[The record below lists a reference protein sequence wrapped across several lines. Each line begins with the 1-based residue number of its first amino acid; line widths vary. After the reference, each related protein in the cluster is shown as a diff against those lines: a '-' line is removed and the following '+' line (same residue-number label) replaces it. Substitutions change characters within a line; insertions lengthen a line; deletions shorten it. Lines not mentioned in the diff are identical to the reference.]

1 LFLVRLAELLTLG
14 YNILM
19 AEDNLLSDKDLDR
32 GYWWLTHK
40 TLIIKMSWF
49 LGILLVVLLYVFLL
63 TKFTTLIN
71 GAGLNQWAQNIQ
83 QHFDWQTYHQQ
94 RKPQTIVV
102 SSAQVLPVAG
112 RLYNLVAVVK
122 NPNAD
127 WAISKLS
134 YRFVVNGEA
143 QEEQVT
149 FLNPGQEKYLL
160 KLGLSFQGV
169 IKTVDLQIVDIAW
182 RRFEEDT
189 IVLDWQVDN
198 IKYQGP
204 SVITVDK
211 ERVDVPAR
219 ATWQAQNLSLYNLW
233 QTNWQVA
240 LYNLDRL
247 VAVSQ
252 IQVENWQ
259 ALAKK
264 DLEAVWLNDLSNVT
278 KVEVKPDV
286 NWLDATNLKIDTSV
300 PVEDDRFSL

>member
-1 LFLVRLAELLTLG
+1 
-14 YNILM
+14 M
-19 AEDNLLSDKDLDR
+19 
-32 GYWWLTHK
+32 
-40 TLIIKMSWF
+40 
-49 LGILLVVLLYVFLL
+49 
-63 TKFTTLIN
+63 
-71 GAGLNQWAQNIQ
+71 
-83 QHFDWQTYHQQ
+83 
-94 RKPQTIVV
+94 
-102 SSAQVLPVAG
+102 PVAG

-127 WAISKLS
+127 WALSQLS

-143 QEEQVT
+143 QEEQTT

-160 KLGLSFQGV
+160 KLGFSFQGV
-169 IKTVDLQIVDIAW
+169 IKTVDVQIVDIAW

-211 ERVDVPAR
+211 DRVDVPAR

-240 LYNLDRL
+240 LYNFDRL

-252 IQVENWQ
+252 IQVENWE
-259 ALAKK
+259 ALGKK

-286 NWLDATNLKIDTSV
+286 NWLDTTNLKIDTSA